1 MKFATL
7 TAPFLTALMFAA
19 PMVASSAVAS
29 DLPEAAPQPVPT
41 RSGWTFEASP
51 YAFAPSMKGDVGVF
65 GAPAVDVDLS
75 FKDIFNALDWGD
87 FPTVVM
93 LKGEL
98 RNDRVGIF
106 FYLLHMSLEGA
117 GATPGPLFSSAQLN
131 VSLWSG
137 TALGFYR
144 VAEDGVSHLDA
155 LAGLRV
161 WSLDADLAFGA
172 GISPGIG
179 LQDDQTWVDPVVGLK
194 GKYGLGDDF
203 FIEGWGLIGGFG
215 VSSKF
220 MWDVWGAL
228 GYQVNDWFSASA
240 GWRHIGVDYSEG
252 AFVFDTD
259 FDGPMID
266 LTVSF

>member
-1 MKFATL
+1 
-7 TAPFLTALMFAA
+7 
-19 PMVASSAVAS
+19 
-29 DLPEAAPQPVPT
+29 
-41 RSGWTFEASP
+41 
-51 YAFAPSMKGDVGVF
+51 
-65 GAPAVDVDLS
+65 
-75 FKDIFNALDWGD
+75 
-87 FPTVVM
+87 M

-106 FYLLHMSLEGA
+106 FDVLHMSLEGA
-117 GATPGPLFSSAQLN
+117 NATPRGLFFSSAELD
-131 VSLWSG
+131 VSMWSG

-161 WSLDADLAFGA
+161 YSFDADLAFGA
-172 GISPGIG
+172 GILPAIQ
-179 LQDDQTWVDPVVGLK
+179 LQEDHIWVDPVVGFK
-194 GKYGLGDDF
+194 GKYGLGDIGGLSDDF

-220 MWDVWGAL
+220 TWDVWGGL

-240 GWRHIGVDYSEG
+240 GWRHIGVDYSKG
-252 AFVFDTD
+252 AFVFDVD